1 MLSSC
6 AHGRRGPGRR
16 SGWPSTSPWR
26 AARRRSGWSAG
37 WQVAFLVAA
46 AALGSAVTFV
56 VGSSVIAYPLT
67 LLWAFVAIIVNATG
81 ESTTVVVVAVVGIVA
96 VIVAYLGSVKSRER
110 RDEVSARR

>member
-1 MLSSC
+1 
-6 AHGRRGPGRR
+6 
-16 SGWPSTSPWR
+16 
-26 AARRRSGWSAG
+26 
-37 WQVAFLVAA
+37 
-46 AALGSAVTFV
+46 V